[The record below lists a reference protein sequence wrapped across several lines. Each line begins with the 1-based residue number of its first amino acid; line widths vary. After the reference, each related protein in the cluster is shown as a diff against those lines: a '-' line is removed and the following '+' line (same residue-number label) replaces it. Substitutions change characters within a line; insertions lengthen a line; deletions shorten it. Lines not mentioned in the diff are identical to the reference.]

1 MNVNYIEMNDPKL
14 HLIFNIKIDVA
25 LTFVLSNDNKSLVIS
40 MFSFS
45 MAKHNGVF
53 LNKLIIISFKH

>member
-1 MNVNYIEMNDPKL
+1 MNDPKL